1 MAAKEPRPEAL
12 PENVTPL
19 RPRQKRQTRVTNTEA
34 TTPKPP
40 RSWGLVDRLPSG
52 NYRARY
58 PDPSYKGKGR
68 APRLAA
74 PTTFQSK
81 GDAEAW
87 LSLKQAEVI
96 ERRWK
101 PASAIERDKVT
112 FEDYAAHFMKHR
124 DLSPKTRREYQ
135 RQLDGRLAT
144 FNPFTLDEI
153 NPGMVKQWFDDQDVR
168 YPTARK
174 KAYEVLHVILATASR
189 PDEDTDAPPL
199 IDSNPARL
207 TAKTLNR
214 RPVDSMPKKS
224 AKVKPASLE
233 ELAAIMNA
241 LPERYRLMVLIAA
254 WCAPRFGELTE
265 LRRKDI
271 TIERDK
277 KGKLEAGILHIS
289 RAVTWP
295 DPDTPIVKEPKSEAG
310 VRDVEIPPHILTFL
324 VDHLDKW
331 AEQGENGLLFPAVDS
346 PGQHMKHGALYKVY
360 RRARKVAGR
369 MDLRWHDLRHTGAT
383 LAAQQGA
390 TLADLMNRLGHS
402 TVDAAM
408 IYQHSSA
415 ERDREIARRL
425 SVLATSQGQ
434 PSDES
439 ARPPSATA

>member
-1 MAAKEPRPEAL
+1 M
-12 PENVTPL
+12 
-19 RPRQKRQTRVTNTEA
+19 
-34 TTPKPP
+34 
-40 RSWGLVDRLPSG
+40 
-52 NYRARY
+52 
-58 PDPSYKGKGR
+58 
-68 APRLAA
+68 
-74 PTTFQSK
+74 
-81 GDAEAW
+81 
-87 LSLKQAEVI
+87 
-96 ERRWK
+96 
-101 PASAIERDKVT
+101 T
-112 FEDYAAHFMKHR
+112 FEDYAAQWMKHR

-135 RQLDGRLAT
+135 RQLDGRLTT
-144 FNPFTLDEI
+144 FNPWTLDEI
-153 NPGMVKQWFDDQDVR
+153 NPGIVKQWFDDQDVR

-174 KAYEVLHVILATASR
+174 KAYEVLHAILATASR

-214 RPVDSMPKKS
+214 RPVDAAPKKS

-241 LPERYRLMVLIAA
+241 IPERYHLMVLLAA

-265 LRRKDI
+265 LRRKDV

-277 KGKLEAGILHIS
+277 KGEPDAGILHIS

-295 DPDTPIVKEPKSEAG
+295 DPDTPIVKEPKTEAG
-310 VRDVEIPPHILTFL
+310 IRDVEIPPHILEFVL
-324 VDHLDKW
+324 DHLDKW
-331 AEQGENGLLFPAVDS
+331 ADKGDNGLLFPAVES

-360 RRARKVAGR
+360 RRARKTAGR
-369 MDLRWHDLRHTGAT
+369 QDLRWHDLRHTGAT

-390 TLADLMNRLGHS
+390 TLADLMHRLGHS

-425 SVLATSQGQ
+425 SALANAAEKWRGC
-434 PSDES
+434 
-439 ARPPSATA
+439 R

>member
-12 PENVTPL
+12 PDNVTPL
-19 RPRQKRQTRVTNTEA
+19 RPRRRKEGDAEA
-34 TTPKPP
+34 TTPKLP

-52 NYRARY
+52 NFRARY

-68 APRLAA
+68 APRLTA

-112 FEDYAAHFMKHR
+112 FEDYAAQWMKHR

-135 RQLDGRLAT
+135 RQLDGRLTT
-144 FNPFTLDEI
+144 FNPCTLDEI
-153 NPGMVKQWFDDQDVR
+153 NPGMVKQWFDEQDVR

-174 KAYEVLHVILATASR
+174 KAYEVLHAILATASR

-214 RPVDSMPKKS
+214 RPIDAAPKRS
-224 AKVKPASLE
+224 AKVKPASLD

-241 LPERYRLMVLIAA
+241 IPERYRLMVLLAA

-265 LRRKDI
+265 LRRKDV
-271 TIERDK
+271 TMERDK
-277 KGKLEAGILHIS
+277 KGEPDAGILHIS

-295 DPDTPIVKEPKSEAG
+295 DPDTPIVKEPKTEAG
-310 VRDVEIPPHILTFL
+310 IRDVEIPPHILTFVL
-324 VDHLDKW
+324 DHLDKW
-331 AEQGENGLLFPAVDS
+331 ADKGDNGLLFPAVES

-360 RRARKVAGR
+360 RRARRTAGR
-369 MDLRWHDLRHTGAT
+369 QDLRWHDLRHTGAT

-390 TLADLMNRLGHS
+390 TLADLMHRLGHS

-425 SVLATSQGQ
+425 SALATAA
-434 PSDES
+434 E
-439 ARPPSATA
+439 